1 MTSINLRLALT
12 LTLALLTPAGTLMAA
27 AEPINS
33 VMSLSLPPGG
43 CRLTIFPDGSGT
55 IHYGAAPWTVR
66 VDADT
71 FDFEHVQSL
80 LLHALKWRAEAR
92 SDIEPASVVFP
103 GSSREKFIAGTSF
116 VRDLLERGWA
126 KRLPPQSPWH
136 DDEGHNWIE
145 RACAFE

>member
-1 MTSINLRLALT
+1 MTSIHPRLALA
-12 LTLALLTPAGTLMAA
+12 LTLALLTPAGTLMATT
-27 AEPINS
+27 EPENN

-43 CRLTIFPDGSGT
+43 CRLTIFPNGSGT

-80 LLHALKWRAEAR
+80 LFHALKWRAEAR
-92 SDIEPASVVFP
+92 SGIEPASVVFP
-103 GSSREKFIAGTSF
+103 GSNKENFIADTSL
-116 VRDLLERGWA
+116 VHDLLEQGWA

-136 DDEGHNWIE
+136 DEGHNWIE